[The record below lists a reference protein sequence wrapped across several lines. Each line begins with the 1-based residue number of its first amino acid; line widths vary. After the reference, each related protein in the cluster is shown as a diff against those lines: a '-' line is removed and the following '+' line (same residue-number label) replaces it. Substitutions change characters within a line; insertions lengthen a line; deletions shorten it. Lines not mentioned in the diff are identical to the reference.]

1 MRRRPRAVESFEDR
15 WARASGA
22 EGRERAS
29 LVEGLDGDW
38 KVERL
43 SGPVPMPG
51 VYKQVRGGR
60 GRTWARWSPF
70 PDLPFRLEQGEGSVG
85 LIYRS
90 PFSGI
95 RDELR
100 READGS
106 WLGRAT
112 VADRRYA
119 WFRMV
124 PTGDRGD
131 MTR

>member
-1 MRRRPRAVESFEDR
+1 MVA
-15 WARASGA
+15 
-22 EGRERAS
+22 
-29 LVEGLDGDW
+29 GLDGDW

-51 VYKQVRGGR
+51 VRKEVRGGR

-70 PDLPFRLEQGEGSVG
+70 PDLPFRLEQREDHV
-85 LIYRS
+85 LLVYNP
-90 PFSGI
+90 PFSHL

-112 VADRRYA
+112 VAGVQYA
-119 WFRMV
+119 RFRMA
-124 PTGDRGD
+124 PAGDRED
-131 MTR
+131 MSR